1 MVEERGVG
9 SAEAGAALL
18 CRAAS
23 PRLLLRSTRG
33 LTSLKRKYKMST
45 FFWGGGCSFS
55 RTRGLLHLHVVCSTQ
70 MRTSKDLEA
79 T

>member
-45 FFWGGGCSFS
+45 FFLGGGVPFQ
-55 RTRGLLHLHVVCSTQ
+55 GLGVSCISMLCVPL
-70 MRTSKDLEA
+70 K
-79 T
+79 

>member
-1 MVEERGVG
+1 MVEGRGVG

-45 FFWGGGCSFS
+45 FFFFFF
-55 RTRGLLHLHVVCSTQ
+55 
-70 MRTSKDLEA
+70 
-79 T
+79 